1 MITVFFNEDGYH
13 VAGEGIEIARRCTP
27 ATTEQGDRIFLLQ
40 HHTYKVLYLALC
52 ELREA
57 QVREDVM
64 VYNDSRIIDELIG
77 NTEPLDTACSEWLKT
92 LQRDVIPKIR
102 SVVFFRK
109 QSTAKITQSL
119 AASHSIMLD
128 QIDRRQRQDIATREA
143 KTHEANQ
150 KAGRKRRVDRFKQSW
165 RGEQPNGK

>member
-13 VAGEGIEIARRCTP
+13 IAGEGIEIARRCSP
-27 ATTEQGDRIFLLQ
+27 AMTEQGDRIFLPH

-57 QVREDVM
+57 QVREDIM
-64 VYNDSRIIDELIG
+64 VYNDSRIIDELIR
-77 NTEPLDTACSEWLKT
+77 NTEPLDTTCDEWLKT

-119 AASHSIMLD
+119 AASHSNMLD
-128 QIDRRQRQDIATREA
+128 QIDRKQRQDIAEREA
-143 KTHEANQ
+143 KTHEANK
-150 KAGRKRRVDRFKQSW
+150 KAGRKRLVDRFKLSW
-165 RGEQPNGK
+165 FGEQTDGK